1 MRGKRFMAVLLSTVL
16 TAAGAMT
23 AWALPTGL
31 SSIEGSTVRSSMA
44 GFEATFPAV
53 TRWGDT
59 GETWDWIICPIWKR
73 TG

>member
-1 MRGKRFMAVLLSTVL
+1 MRGKRFMSVLLSAVL

-44 GFEATFPAV
+44 GFEATFPA
-53 TRWGDT
+53 G
-59 GETWDWIICPIWKR
+59 
-73 TG
+73 